1 MSIQSDS
8 KGMTSDRKIIGND
21 SKVIQRDL
29 PGMTIDRPAIQD
41 NLPGMTTTKSR
52 FGIKTLLFTTT
63 ISIAYLL
70 LSAWLVGF
78 KTDQLWLVALFNGCY
93 YISWPTRRIITGFS
107 IFIVYW
113 VLFDYMKAFPNYLY
127 NTVHIKDLYETE
139 KSLFGIMV
147 NGVKVT
153 PNEYWL
159 THTYTWIDILSGFF
173 YLCWVPVPMAF
184 AGYLFYKDRV
194 AFIHFSATFLLV
206 NLVGF
211 VVYYIYPAAPPW
223 YVQLHGFDFIAHTP
237 GNPAGLIRFDQHLH
251 ADIFGSLYSKS
262 SNVFAAMPSLHSA
275 YPLIVVFY
283 AWQHTKRVGLHIL
296 FAAIAVGIWF
306 SAVYNSHH
314 YLLDVTAG
322 IICASATIFFYRRVL
337 MHTAWYDKLLMRFYK
352 LINTTY

>member
-1 MSIQSDS
+1 M
-8 KGMTSDRKIIGND
+8 M
-21 SKVIQRDL
+21 IQRDS
-29 PGMTIDRPAIQD
+29 PAGIKDANSMTSK
-41 NLPGMTTTKSR
+41 GR
-52 FGIKTLLFTTT
+52 FDIKTLLFTTT

-78 KTDQLWLVALFNGCY
+78 KTDQLWLVVIFNACY
-93 YISWPTRRIITGFS
+93 YFSWHTRHLITGFS

-127 NTVHIKDLYETE
+127 NTVHIKDLYEAE
-139 KSLFGIMV
+139 KSLFGVVV

-159 THTYTWIDILSGFF
+159 SHSQSWIDIMSGIF
-173 YLCWVPVPMAF
+173 YLCWVPVPLIF
-184 AGYLFYKDRV
+184 AAYLFYNDRE

-211 VVYYIYPAAPPW
+211 VIYYIYPAAPPW

-237 GNPAGLIRFDQHLH
+237 GNPAGLTRFDQHMN
-251 ADIFGSLYSKS
+251 ANIFTALYSKS

-275 YPLIVVFY
+275 YPLVVLYYSRHHMKVAFQ
-283 AWQHTKRVGLHIL
+283 AL
-296 FAAIAVGIWF
+296 FAVIAVGIWF

-314 YLLDVTAG
+314 YVLDVAAG
-322 IICASATIFFYRRVL
+322 IICAAATIIFYRRVL
-337 MHTAWYDKLLMRFYK
+337 MHTTWYKKGVAKFFVLV
-352 LINTTY
+352 NTIR